1 MNEKAI
7 ELYNQ
12 LNEGRKNIVK
22 LIALG
27 YTSEE
32 IAKKTGYAY
41 HTIGSFRKE
50 IYKCIQVNTDQ
61 QVTAFAISIGIVTAE
76 EVLMAKENDKDL
88 WP

>member
-12 LNEGRKNIVK
+12 LKEGRKNIVK

-32 IAKKTGYAY
+32 IAKKTGYSY

>member
-1 MNEKAI
+1 MKENAI

-41 HTIGSFRKE
+41 NTIGSFLSL
-50 IYKCIQVNTDQ
+50 IHI
-61 QVTAFAISIGIVTAE
+61 
-76 EVLMAKENDKDL
+76 
-88 WP
+88 